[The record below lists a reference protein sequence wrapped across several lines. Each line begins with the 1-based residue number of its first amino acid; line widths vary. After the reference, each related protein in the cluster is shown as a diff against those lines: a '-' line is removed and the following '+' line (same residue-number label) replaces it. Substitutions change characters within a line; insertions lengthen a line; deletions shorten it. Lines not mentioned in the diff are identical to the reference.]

1 MAYDPCRETVRF
13 VWRKIR
19 FVFAVLDLVEVQNEM
34 GTESSTVEW
43 NRHREE
49 RSDAAIQRAVGSPR
63 LLDCFA
69 PLAMTIS
76 GSPHATLVASLGS
89 GSQAGQIAND
99 SRATAGR
106 SCAKKQSSG

>member
-1 MAYDPCRETVRF
+1 MISMAYDPCRETVRF

-49 RSDAAIQRAVGSPR
+49 RSDAAIQSREAPSVP
-63 LLDCFA
+63 LDCFA
-69 PLAMTIS
+69 SLAMTR
-76 GSPHATLVASLGS
+76 G
-89 GSQAGQIAND
+89 
-99 SRATAGR
+99 
-106 SCAKKQSSG
+106 